1 MTFET
6 EAELFRKERPDL
18 AGPIGELHHQPQT
31 ETRTTSMPKTLLKP
45 RSRKSQD
52 GGAARPIRRHS
63 LHHVV
68 VDRLRNMIVEGD
80 LAPGARVDEG
90 GLCEEFGI
98 SRTPLREALKV
109 LASEG
114 LVELRPNRGTRVLA
128 LTATEV
134 KDLFETVAGIERLA
148 AEVAAERMS
157 ESDLE
162 WLAKRHDRLEAL
174 YEEGRRRE
182 YFRLNHEIHNAIV
195 QLSGNEVLFNTHSN
209 LMARVRRARF
219 MAILSEER
227 WSEAIAEHRE
237 IMAAFVARDAKLA
250 GDLMFVHDMKTC
262 EVAGKAMADKELDAA
277 E

>member
-1 MTFET
+1 MP
-6 EAELFRKERPDL
+6 RKPL
-18 AGPIGELHHQPQT
+18 N
-31 ETRTTSMPKTLLKP
+31 P
-45 RSRKSQD
+45 RSRKLQGEGSD
-52 GGAARPIRRHS
+52 RSIRRHS

-80 LAPGARVDEG
+80 LTPGERVDEG
-90 GLCEEFGI
+90 ALCDEFGI

-114 LVELRPNRGTRVLA
+114 LVELRPNRGTRISA
-128 LTATEV
+128 LTPVEV
-134 KDLFETVAGIERLA
+134 KDLFEAVAGIERLA
-148 AEVAAERMS
+148 AELAAKRMS

-162 WLAKRHDRLEAL
+162 WLSKRHERLLGL
-174 YEEGRRRE
+174 YEERRRRE

-195 QLSGNEVLFNTHSN
+195 RLSANAVLLNTHSN

-227 WSEAIAEHRE
+227 WAEAIDEHRK
-237 IMAAFVARDAKLA
+237 IMDAFAARDAKLA
-250 GDLMFVHDMKTC
+250 GDLLFVHDMKTC
-262 EVAGKAMADKELDAA
+262 EVAAKGIEKQKRAAA

>member
-1 MTFET
+1 M
-6 EAELFRKERPDL
+6 P
-18 AGPIGELHHQPQT
+18 
-31 ETRTTSMPKTLLKP
+31 RTPVKL
-45 RSRKSQD
+45 RSRNSQNEVKS
-52 GGAARPIRRHS
+52 RSIRRHS
-63 LHHVV
+63 LHRVV

-80 LAPGARVDEG
+80 LAPGERIDEG
-90 GLCEEFGI
+90 ALCEEFSV

-148 AEVAAERMS
+148 AELAAQRMS
-157 ESDLE
+157 ENDLE
-162 WLAKRHDRLEAL
+162 WLAKRQERLEAL
-174 YEEGRRRE
+174 YEERRRRE

-195 QLSGNEVLFNTHSN
+195 EFSGNAVLLNTHSN

-227 WSEAIAEHRE
+227 WTEAIEEHRK
-237 IMAAFVARDAKLA
+237 IMDAFAARDAKFA
-250 GDLMFVHDMKTC
+250 GDLLFVHDMKTC
-262 EVAGKAMADKELDAA
+262 EVAAKGIEAQERTAA

>member
-1 MTFET
+1 MPRT
-6 EAELFRKERPDL
+6 
-18 AGPIGELHHQPQT
+18 PIKL
-31 ETRTTSMPKTLLKP
+31 

-52 GGAARPIRRHS
+52 NGNSRSIRRHS

-80 LAPGARVDEG
+80 LTQGERIDEG
-90 GLCEEFGI
+90 ALCDEFGI

-114 LVELRPNRGTRVLA
+114 LVELRPNRGTRVSA
-128 LTATEV
+128 LTPVEV

-148 AEVAAERMS
+148 AELAAERMS
-157 ESDLE
+157 ESDID
-162 WLAKRHDRLEAL
+162 WLAKRHERLEAL
-174 YEEGRRRE
+174 YEERRRRE

-195 QLSGNEVLFNTHSN
+195 RLSDNAVLLNTHSN

-219 MAILSEER
+219 MAILSEDR
-227 WSEAIAEHRE
+227 WTEAIDEHRK
-237 IMAAFVARDAKLA
+237 IMAAFSVRDTKLA
-250 GDLMFVHDMKTC
+250 GELLFEHDMKTC
-262 EVAGKAMADKELDAA
+262 EVAAKGIVEQERTAA